1 MAASTTATTMAFRGT
16 VSKYSSNNNNHS
28 GDNTSISRS
37 SILKNR
43 SSNNNMMVNK
53 KIKKSVRF
61 SQTKNDDDRE
71 DEVNVTIHVPVL
83 PPRGGHEDS
92 RFPLLLPNLLQHR
105 QREKNNNKLLW
116 WSEDELRD
124 IWERSFEEFDS
135 IINTMKQEQD
145 KEQDDAK
152 NEEAKY

>member
-1 MAASTTATTMAFRGT
+1 
-16 VSKYSSNNNNHS
+16 
-28 GDNTSISRS
+28 
-37 SILKNR
+37 
-43 SSNNNMMVNK
+43 MVNK

-105 QREKNNNKLLW
+105 QRQKRTTTSYCGGRRTNYVIYGNVVLT
-116 WSEDELRD
+116 S
-124 IWERSFEEFDS
+124 
-135 IINTMKQEQD
+135 
-145 KEQDDAK
+145 
-152 NEEAKY
+152 

>member
-1 MAASTTATTMAFRGT
+1 
-16 VSKYSSNNNNHS
+16 
-28 GDNTSISRS
+28 
-37 SILKNR
+37 
-43 SSNNNMMVNK
+43 MMVNK

-105 QREKNNNKLLW
+105 QRQKNNNKLLW

-124 IWERSFEEFDS
+124 IWKRSFEELDS
-135 IINTMKQEQD
+135 IIKTMKQ
-145 KEQDDAK
+145 EQDDAK